1 MAELCCGPGQTQE
14 LASPFA
20 RFLERIQ
27 IWLTAICGLF
37 LVLSWLTAIPGFF
50 NSLGGVFAGIACAAG
65 SVFAL
70 RSAFTSLAS
79 RSLDVN
85 MLMVLAAIGAILV
98 GHVDDA
104 AVLLFLFSLSS
115 TLEHLAM
122 SKTQSAIEALVRLRP
137 DTSLRVGPGGDE
149 TVSTDSLV
157 IGDFV
162 RVRPSEVIPTDGIL
176 TTESATIDEASMTGE
191 SVPVAKRTG
200 DQLLAGTQN
209 LDQMLVLQV
218 TVQPGNSTIE
228 RVVTLVQEAQEN
240 KASGEKISAWF
251 GARYTLFVL
260 GMFVV
265 SLIVRMAMGATL
277 DSALYNA
284 LILLVALS
292 PCALVIS
299 SPAASLSALAFA
311 ARNGVLVRGGQY
323 LEDAGNITMVALDKT
338 GTLTQGKPKV
348 IEICVGKPE
357 LVAAGGHQC
366 AAACALR
373 CDCISCWHAGD
384 DLAQENREALA
395 FAASAEAYSTHPVA
409 VAIVEAARDA
419 GLEIAPAETH
429 HDFPGLGI
437 EAQVDGQAITIGQKK
452 FFADKEHAMPKG
464 FADHVDEMRQ
474 RGLTAILMKFGEQ
487 WAAIG
492 LRDEPRPGVQEFLN
506 GLRES
511 GVKRIA
517 MLTGDNAATAAAI
530 AGPLGLTEVHSALM
544 PAEKHTLIQQFTAE
558 GERVMMVGDGVNDA
572 PALSSASVGVAMGGL
587 GSDVALRAADVV
599 LVQDRLARLPVLI
612 RLGQKTNRIIRAN
625 LLFASGIIILLTIGS
640 FFGKV
645 PLPLAVF
652 GHEGSTL
659 VVVLNGIR
667 LLRGVK

>member
-1 MAELCCGPGQTQE
+1 MAEACCGPEQNAE

-20 RFLERIQ
+20 RFLARTQ
-27 IWLTAICGLF
+27 IWLTALCGLF
-37 LVLSWLTAIPGFF
+37 LVLSWLTLIPGLF
-50 NSLGGVFAGIACAAG
+50 NSKDETFAAIACAAG

-70 RSAFTSLAS
+70 RSAFGSLVS
-79 RSLDVN
+79 KSLDVN

-98 GHVDDA
+98 GHIDDA

-137 DTSLRVGPGGDE
+137 DTSLRIGPNGDE
-149 TVSTDSLV
+149 TVSTDSLA
-157 IGDFV
+157 IGDLV
-162 RVRPSEVIPTDGIL
+162 RVRPSEVIPSDGVL
-176 TTESATIDEASMTGE
+176 TTDSASIDEASMTGE
-191 SVPVAKRTG
+191 SVPVVKRAG
-200 DQLLAGTQN
+200 DTLLAGTQN

-228 RVVTLVQEAQEN
+228 RVVALVQEAQDN

-260 GMFVV
+260 GMFAV
-265 SLIVRMAMGATL
+265 SFAVRMALGATL
-277 DSALYNA
+277 DAALYNA

-357 LVAAGGHQC
+357 LVAAGSHDCGPN
-366 AAACALR
+366 
-373 CDCISCWHAGD
+373 CDCITCWHSGEP
-384 DLAQENREALA
+384 LAPENQLALSL
-395 FAASAEAYSTHPVA
+395 AASAEAYSTHPVA
-409 VAIVEAARDA
+409 VAIVEAARSA
-419 GLEIAPAETH
+419 GLSIAPAESH

-437 EAQVDGQAITIGQKK
+437 EAKVNGTPIAIGQKK
-452 FFADKEHAMPKG
+452 FFAEQDHAMPRG
-464 FADHVDEMRQ
+464 FAEHVDEMRQ
-474 RGLTAILMKFGEQ
+474 RGLTAILMKFGTQ

-492 LRDEPRPGVQEFLN
+492 LRDEPRPGVQEFLD
-506 GLRES
+506 GLRAS

-517 MLTGDNAATAAAI
+517 MLTGDNSATAAAV

-544 PAEKHTLIQQFTAE
+544 PTDKHTLIQQFTHE

-572 PALSSASVGVAMGGL
+572 PALSSATVGVAMGGL

-599 LVQDRLARLPVLI
+599 LVQDRLARLPILI